1 MRDEK
6 IRDDVRSQ
14 TTLKATKLATV
25 SILTALGVGFSFF
38 PGPIPV
44 GPTLVFPFQSMINVI
59 AGILVGPWYAG
70 AVALAVGVIRIF
82 LHTGTVFSLPG
93 GIPGAI
99 LVGVTYRL
107 TKSYLSAFAEIPG
120 TALVGAFLSAFLI
133 APMIGSNATLL
144 FFVAAFTPP
153 AVLGSVIGYIV
164 MIALR
169 KRGTIARIPS

>member
-1 MRDEK
+1 MRKEK
-6 IRDDVRSQ
+6 IRDEVQQ
-14 TTLKATKLATV
+14 TALKATKLATV
-25 SILTALGVGFSFF
+25 SILTALGVGLSFF

-59 AGILVGPWYAG
+59 AGILVGPWYAA
-70 AVALAVGVIRIF
+70 AVALTVGVIRISI
-82 LHTGTVFSLPG
+82 HTGTIFSLPG

-99 LVGVTYRL
+99 LVGLTYRL

-120 TALVGAFLSAFLI
+120 TALVGAFLGAFLI
-133 APMIGSNATLL
+133 APIIGSNATLL

-153 AVLGSVIGYIV
+153 AVLGSLIGYLV

-169 KRGTIARIPS
+169 KRGIISRIPV